1 MNAPVVTLALRKKEG
16 IFLPIR
22 REYRHQNRLLAVAV
36 VAEAVVGFAADLVA
50 GLAAAQVVAAGMM
63 TAVAVALAVIDQR

>member
-1 MNAPVVTLALRKKEG
+1 MEYPYPRTGYRLRTH
-16 IFLPIR
+16 
-22 REYRHQNRLLAVAV
+22 HQNRLLAVAV